1 MPAAYAHY
9 RFGRDVLARLPGALG
24 SAIESRRSFFDLGL
38 QGPDPLF
45 YYQPLRSNPVGQRGT
60 LIHSQ
65 AALNFFRPAGELLR
79 RSPSPELNAYI
90 CGFICHFALDLHCH
104 GYINRVV
111 ALGGPSHGEQEAE
124 LDRALLRADSLEI
137 RPGVRL
143 RQLRPSLAAGRI
155 IAPLFPGL
163 SPGQLYRA
171 MLGMKFFDAF
181 LGLREGPALEL
192 VKGVLKLFGREE
204 RLGMFLASSG
214 TEERE
219 PELLELFPPA
229 MDTALRL
236 IDDFSDSAQGR
247 MNYDLLYEYNFDSCL
262 AGTEREQRNEI

>member
-9 RFGRDVLARLPGALG
+9 RFGRDVLSRLPGALG
-24 SAIESRRSFFDLGL
+24 SEIESRQSFFHLGL

-45 YYQPLRSNPVGQRGT
+45 YYQPLRSNALGQRGS

-79 RSPSPELNAYI
+79 RSPSPELYAYI

-104 GYINRVV
+104 GCINRV
-111 ALGGPSHGEQEAE
+111 ASEGGPGHGEQEAE
-124 LDRALLRADSLEI
+124 LDRFLLRADGLEV
-137 RPGVRL
+137 RPGLRL
-143 RQLRPSLAAGRI
+143 RQFRPSPAAARV

-163 SPGQLYRA
+163 SPAQLYRS

-181 LGLREGPALEL
+181 LGIREGPALEL
-192 VKGVLKLFGREE
+192 VRGTLKLFHQEE
-204 RLGMFLASSG
+204 RLGMLLAGSG
-214 TEERE
+214 EEPGE
-219 PELLELFPPA
+219 PELLELFAPA

-236 IDDFSDSAQGR
+236 IDDFQDSAQGR
-247 MNYDLLYEYNFDSCL
+247 MPFDPLYKYNFDSCF
-262 AGTEREQRNEI
+262 AGAEMEKKDEI

>member
-9 RFGRDVLARLPGALG
+9 RFGRDVLSRLPGALG
-24 SAIESRRSFFDLGL
+24 SAVDSRRSFFDLGL

-65 AALNFFRPAGELLR
+65 AALSFFRPAGELLR
-79 RSPSPELNAYI
+79 RSPSPELAAYI
-90 CGFICHFALDLHCH
+90 YGFICHFALDLHCH
-104 GYINRVV
+104 GYINRV
-111 ALGGPSHGEQEAE
+111 AAQGGPGHGEQEAE
-124 LDRALLRADSLEI
+124 LDRALLRADGLEI
-137 RPGVRL
+137 RPGLRL
-143 RQLRPSLAAGRI
+143 SNFHPSLAAGRA

-163 SPGQLYRA
+163 SPAQLYRS

-181 LGLREGPALEL
+181 LGVREGPALEL
-192 VKGVLKLFGREE
+192 VRGTLKLFGRED
-204 RLGMFLASSG
+204 RLGMLLANGHGESG
-214 TEERE
+214 E
-219 PELLELFPPA
+219 PELLELFSPA

-236 IDDFSDSAQGR
+236 IDDFSDSCQGR

-262 AGTEREQRNEI
+262 VKARRE

>member
-9 RFGRDVLARLPGALG
+9 RFGRDVLSRLPGALG
-24 SAIESRRSFFDLGL
+24 SHIESRRRFFDLGL

-45 YYQPLRSNPVGQRGT
+45 YYRPLRSNPVGQMGT
-60 LIHSQ
+60 IIHSR
-65 AALNFFRPAGELLR
+65 AAISFFLPAGELLR
-79 RSPSPELNAYI
+79 RSPSPELYAYV

-104 GYINRVV
+104 GYINRVSDQ
-111 ALGGPSHGEQEAE
+111 GGPSHGEQEAQ
-124 LDRALLRADSLEI
+124 LDRALLRADGLEL
-137 RPGVRL
+137 RPGLRL
-143 RQLRPSLAAGRI
+143 QQFRPSPAAARV

-163 SPGQLYRA
+163 GPGRLYRA

-181 LGLREGPALEL
+181 LGIRKGPMLEL
-192 VKGVLKLFGREE
+192 VRRVLKLFRQEE
-204 RLGMFLASSG
+204 RLGMLLAAG
-214 TEERE
+214 GKEEAQ
-219 PELLELFPPA
+219 PELLELFSPA

-262 AGTEREQRNEI
+262 SKAEREHRNEI